1 MSGDFSVVA
10 VIATYNEADII
21 DACLRHLHAQ
31 GVSTYLIDDGSSDD
45 TVRIAEQHLG
55 RGLIGIERLP
65 PLSPPR
71 FSLSRILARKEDLC
85 ATLPA
90 SWFINH
96 DADEFRESLWSE
108 LDLRG
113 ALQRVDALGWNAV
126 DFEVFEIPPV
136 GDPQTAIADPDA
148 PPPGYRPGRA
158 CDRVQIR
165 AWRRQPVP
173 VDLRSTGGHEARFDG
188 RRVFP
193 LPFPMRHYPVRSR
206 EHGRRKLERDRRPRY
221 DPAERERGWHVQ
233 YDIEERPDVAAPG
246 DVLPFDLATARALCA
261 LRNRDLEAAQSR
273 IGALSAS
280 VDALNE
286 QLQERIAT
294 LEAQRT
300 ELASLRETA
309 AGLRHE
315 LDAVYASRS
324 WRWMAP
330 LRAAYRLLG
339 GR

>member
-1 MSGDFSVVA
+1 GDFSVVA
-10 VIATYNEADII
+10 VIATYNEADVI
-21 DACLRHLHAQ
+21 DACLRHLRDQ
-31 GVSTYLIDDGSSDD
+31 GVSAYLIDDGSTDD
-45 TVRIAEQHLG
+45 TVRIAEAHLG

-71 FSLSRILARKEDLC
+71 FALSRILARKEELC

-96 DADEFRESLWSE
+96 DADEFRESLWGG

-113 ALQRVDALGWNAV
+113 ALARVDALGWNAV

-136 GDPQTAIADPDA
+136 GDPETAVADPGA
-148 PPPGYRPGRA
+148 PAPGYRPGRPRA
-158 CDRVQIR
+158 RPQSR
-165 AWRRQPVP
+165 AWRRQPLP
-173 VDLRSTGGHEARFDG
+173 VDLQSTGGHEVRFDG

-206 EHGRRKLERDRRPRY
+206 EHGRRKIERDRRPRF
-221 DPAERERGWHVQ
+221 DPAERQRGWHVQ
-233 YDIEERPDVAAPG
+233 YDAEERADVAAPG
-246 DVLPFDLATARALCA
+246 DVLPYDPDMARVLCV
-261 LRNRDLEAAQSR
+261 LRNRDLESAQSR
-273 IGALSAS
+273 IDALSAS
-280 VDALNE
+280 VDALDA
-286 QLQERIAT
+286 QLQQRVAT
-294 LEAQRT
+294 IEAQRT
-300 ELASLRETA
+300 ELGELRAKVASLRY
-309 AGLRHE
+309 E

-330 LRAAYRLLG
+330 LRAAFRLLG